1 MTSQIKQPSIE
12 ELASKIDYAHR
23 SSLKPYDDDKRLWIL
38 VVDEELK
45 LARVAHA
52 AIHDVELFWGWVK
65 SHKVFVHST
74 LKTIIEE
81 DFNCIYF
88 VDAYLLKPW
97 QE

>member
-1 MTSQIKQPSIE
+1 MKLQNKQPSVE

-23 SSLKPYDDDKRLWIL
+23 DSLKPYDDDKRLWIL
-38 VVDEELK
+38 VVDEELE
-45 LARVAHA
+45 LAQVAHA
-52 AIHDVELFWGWVK
+52 AIHDAELFWGWVK
-65 SHKVFVHST
+65 SHKVLVHST
-74 LKTIIEE
+74 LKAIVEE